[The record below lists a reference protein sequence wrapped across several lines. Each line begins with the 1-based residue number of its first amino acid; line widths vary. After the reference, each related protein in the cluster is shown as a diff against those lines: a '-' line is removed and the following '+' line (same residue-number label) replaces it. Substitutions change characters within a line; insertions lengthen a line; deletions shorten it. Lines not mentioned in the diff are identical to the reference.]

1 MFKNKKIGI
10 FIRPNSDNLQEVY
23 EKVKNSFLQK
33 DIEVICEK
41 ESAKLVG
48 EKGLDFD
55 TLCKQSDVL
64 ISIGGDGT
72 LISLTRE
79 SLKYQK
85 PILGIS
91 AGRLG
96 FLTDVKPEE
105 CENFVD
111 KMISGEIRLDKR
123 TTLEATYKG
132 EKFYAVNDIVI
143 SKTMI
148 KSMITIDVSTND
160 EKIDSY
166 FGDGVIFST
175 PTGSTAYNLSAN
187 GPILYPFLNAFVIT
201 PVCSHSLNARP
212 LVMPKE
218 FEVICKVNENGI
230 VILDGQNDI
239 YLDAGESIKIKISS
253 IQANIIHRL
262 EKNYFNILNNKL
274 NWGK

>member
-23 EKVKNSFLQK
+23 EKVKNSFLEK